1 MPDHTIRVPDLP
13 WLQSFAPGD
22 RVRVI
27 TDAPYGGRCGNV
39 KQHPTH
45 SQFVLVELWDGTEVL
60 YRPGELRPL

>member
-27 TDAPYGGRCGNV
+27 DSLALGTVIEHTNMDVPLPVEVNIYGVGHRFY
-39 KQHPTH
+39 P
-45 SQFVLVELWDGTEVL
+45 
-60 YRPGELRPL
+60 PGELRPL